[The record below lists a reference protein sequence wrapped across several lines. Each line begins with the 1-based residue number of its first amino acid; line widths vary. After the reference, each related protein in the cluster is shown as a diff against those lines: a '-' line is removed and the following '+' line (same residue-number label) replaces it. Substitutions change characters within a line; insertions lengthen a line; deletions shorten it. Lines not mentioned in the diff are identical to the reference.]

1 MLDPFVYEWMTASH
15 LFTLPSHRL
24 AHPAGREGSFS
35 LGDGT
40 DISARVLDTLLT
52 ELSLWHQ
59 RALPAEQ
66 APRRFSPLN
75 SLGRS
80 IDQVQ
85 VTSIDPRN

>member
-1 MLDPFVYEWMTASH
+1 MLGPFVREWVTAAPLS
-15 LFTLPSHRL
+15 TLPSHHL
-24 AHPAGREGSFS
+24 AHLAGRGK
-35 LGDGT
+35 
-40 DISARVLDTLLT
+40 LDTLLT

-80 IDQVQ
+80 IDRVQ